1 MISGSNSTELY
12 YLKYLVDDTI
22 DAPARRLSAHPQ
34 HSNIAAAAAAAA
46 ATHSTCTCTGF
57 RVRAPPPVPPPTGR
71 DRHRAAGPQPAHLV
85 TDTET
90 MLTGRLAISLSLV
103 GWRVKPD
110 PGD

>member
-1 MISGSNSTELY
+1 MISGSDSTELY
-12 YLKYLVDDTI
+12 YLKYIVDDTL
-22 DAPARRLSAHPQ
+22 DAPARRSSHSSAD
-34 HSNIAAAAAAAA
+34 A
-46 ATHSTCTCTGF
+46 ATPATGF
-57 RVRAPPPVPPPTGR
+57 RVRAPPPPQTGR
-71 DRHRAAGPQPAHLV
+71 HRHRRSTAGPQPPAHLV